1 MAEQVLIGENVKASV
16 EGNTLHLEID
26 ISHRGQRSASG
37 KTVRVASTCGN
48 MGIPGTGVT
57 LGLNAYTK

>member
-1 MAEQVLIGENVKASV
+1 MAEQVLIGENVKARV

-26 ISHRGQRSASG
+26 ISHRGQG

-57 LGLNAYTK
+57 LDLNAYTK